1 MFDFLND
8 YKIMKIESWEL
19 PISMCLCKYYKLIK
33 LDILQLNYDSDQ
45 LKIKTYVHV
54 MQSLNRSDDID
65 IIYFLLCYKIIS

>member
-1 MFDFLND
+1 
-8 YKIMKIESWEL
+8 MKIESWEL